1 VEAARDIVMQH
12 RGLSARDAIHAAV
25 MQRHGISTIMTFDR
39 GFAALP
45 GISIV
50 AG

>member
-1 VEAARDIVMQH
+1 VKPWGGSRCRD
-12 RGLSARDAIHAAV
+12 SIHGGI

-45 GISIV
+45 GISIL